1 MKMKKVY
8 LAIVMLLSGSLVGN
22 SLYAQYGLEEGLPI
36 LKMPYDNY
44 YDIQHGDR
52 GYIRTVG
59 VGAGTPEDQR
69 CYSICTGDGL
79 DERFRVSA
87 NGTVSIISP
96 YAYPVGTTPTAAL
109 CFYKGSMS
117 PTRQYLGG
125 IFCNTSKMA
134 ISGSNGIHFW
144 GIPTTAGTPHLS
156 VRPDGVVSVS
166 DAITMKIGRNGAPT
180 IKGKTAD
187 KWLRIGGWN
196 GIAFWG
202 NRNMDDEDTP
212 HVLIKETGMTIGRVA
227 NPKFALNVGGSIYA
241 EADGIQTYF
250 GKDTDHDDAWIGTN
264 SKHGLYLGTDGKSS
278 LYFDVDNNNTYIGLR
293 DVDVAQI
300 RQDLKKKYTLF
311 VAKGMLSEDYGIG
324 PRSTWSDFVFSKDY
338 ALKTIPEVE
347 EFISENNHLPDVP
360 SAKQVAEEGYSQH
373 DMNKILLQKIEEL
386 TLYTIQ
392 QQKEIQELK
401 SELNNLKK

>member
-1 MKMKKVY
+1 MKTKKAY
-8 LAIVMLLSGSLVGN
+8 LVIVILLLGSLIGN
-22 SLYAQYGLEEGLPI
+22 NVFAQYGPETKLPS
-36 LKMPYDNY
+36 LKSPFDENYDY
-44 YDIQHGDR
+44 QHGDR
-52 GYIRTVG
+52 GFVRVVG
-59 VGAGTPEDQR
+59 SSSTPADQR
-69 CYSICTGDGL
+69 CYSIVTGNGDG
-79 DERFRVSA
+79 ERFRVSA

-96 YAYPVGTTPTAAL
+96 RNFPTTPSAAL
-109 CFYKGSMS
+109 NFYRGGA
-117 PTRQYLGG
+117 TTAYDYLGG
-125 IFCNTSKMA
+125 IFCSNSKMA
-134 ISGSNGIHFW
+134 ISGCSGIDFW
-144 GIPTTAGTPHLS
+144 GISQNTGTPHLS
-156 VRPDGVVSVS
+156 VRSDGTVSVS

-196 GIAFWG
+196 GVAFWG
-202 NRNMDDEDTP
+202 NRNMDDEDNP
-212 HVLIKETGMTIGRVA
+212 HVLIKETGMTIGRVT
-227 NPKFALNVGGSIYA
+227 NPEYALNVGGSIYA

-250 GKDTDHDDAWIGTN
+250 GKDTGYDDAWIGTI
-264 SKHGLYLGTDGKSS
+264 SKSGLYLGTDGRSS
-278 LYFDVDNNNTYIGLR
+278 LYFDVGNNNTYIGLR
-293 DVDVAQI
+293 DTDVAQI
-300 RQDLKKKYTLF
+300 RQELKKKYSLF
-311 VAKGMLSEDYGIG
+311 VAKGVLSEDYGIG
-324 PRSTWSDFVFSKDY
+324 PRATWSDFVFSKDY